1 MLDIRGRVVSFP
13 IPDIGLPPASA
24 RTSLCQPE
32 PHLDNYFRKYKKDER
47 KDIFWDI
54 RKPSPA
60 KADVFKHIAKTP
72 MLPILS
78 NRLNFALVGK
88 FVSFHCQLYTEI
100 GALEQVETD
109 IYVLCFFFCVCI
121 FLYQYHAG

>member
-60 KADVFKHIAKTP
+60 KTDVFKHIAKTP
-72 MLPILS
+72 AVLDNHAANSEQQIE
-78 NRLNFALVGK
+78 FFIFGQIC
-88 FVSFHCQLYTEI
+88 VSF
-100 GALEQVETD
+100 
-109 IYVLCFFFCVCI
+109 CV
-121 FLYQYHAG
+121 FSLSMQQ